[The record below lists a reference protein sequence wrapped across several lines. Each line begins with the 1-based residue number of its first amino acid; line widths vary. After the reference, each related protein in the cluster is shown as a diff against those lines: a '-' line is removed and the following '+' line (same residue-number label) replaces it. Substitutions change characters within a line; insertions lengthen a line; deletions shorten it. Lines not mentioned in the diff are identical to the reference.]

1 MTAAAIGGRGALP
14 NDAAAGNELCAILP
28 LSRKRESAR
37 VPDRVPTAGQL
48 PQHRDDRG
56 RSF

>member
-28 LSRKRESAR
+28 LSRKRESALVPER
-37 VPDRVPTAGQL
+37 VTATAAFES
-48 PQHRDDRG
+48 RDPAG
-56 RSF
+56 